1 MIATGIILFVAAAVC
16 LLLGILQI
24 LQKGPL
30 LNNAWI
36 YADDAQRR
44 AMNKTP
50 YYHQSGIVFSM
61 IGFQFLMLGF
71 FCITELRFFLYAEF
85 AVIGLVV
92 VYAVVSSI
100 MIDRKKGS
108 EPEKKQSSDA

>member
-1 MIATGIILFVAAAVC
+1 
-16 LLLGILQI
+16 
-24 LQKGPL
+24 
-30 LNNAWI
+30 
-36 YADDAQRR
+36 
-44 AMNKTP
+44 
-50 YYHQSGIVFSM
+50 M
-61 IGFQFLMLGF
+61 IGLQFLMLGF